1 MKRNSLLMCVLGMG
15 ISAFA
20 ISANLPEAAGEN
32 VKKTEIKEAGLV
44 ASVLP
49 EDKLAAELAEA
60 ELGIEQLYNSIQ
72 FKEAKRPSFDLFRKS
87 VLGYLKLEA
96 EGALKNKQILS
107 IIDFSIPS
115 RQKRLWIIDL
125 ARKEL
130 LFHELVAHGKNSG
143 GDMPTSFSN
152 VPNSNQS
159 SIGFYVTSN
168 TYYGKHG
175 LSLRLQGKEKGYND
189 NAMRR
194 AIVMHGANYVNEG
207 IVKSLGRLGRSF
219 GCPSV
224 RQEVYKPIINKVKEG
239 SCLFIYYPDTAY
251 LQKSNYLADEESSL
265 QLFLKSSLRA

>member
-1 MKRNSLLMCVLGMG
+1 MCALGLG
-15 ISAFA
+15 LSAFA
-20 ISANLPEAAGEN
+20 VRANLPEPAKEVSEKKI
-32 VKKTEIKEAGLV
+32 VKAEVFPVSA
-44 ASVLP
+44 

-87 VLGYLKLEA
+87 VLGYLKLNA
-96 EGALKNKQILS
+96 EGSLKNKEILS
-107 IIDFSIPS
+107 IIDFGIPS

-125 ARKEL
+125 ASKEL

-143 GDMPTSFSN
+143 GDRPSSFSN

-159 SIGFYVTSN
+159 SIGFYVTSH

-175 LSLRLQGKEKGYND
+175 LSLRLQGKEVGYND

-194 AIVMHGANYVNEG
+194 AIVMHGAKYVNEG
-207 IVKSLGRLGRSF
+207 IIRSLGRLGRSF

-224 RQEVYKPIINKVKEG
+224 RMEVYKPIINKVKDG
-239 SCLFIYYPDTAY
+239 SCLFIYYPDADY
-251 LQKSNYLADEESSL
+251 LEKSSYLADEEGAL